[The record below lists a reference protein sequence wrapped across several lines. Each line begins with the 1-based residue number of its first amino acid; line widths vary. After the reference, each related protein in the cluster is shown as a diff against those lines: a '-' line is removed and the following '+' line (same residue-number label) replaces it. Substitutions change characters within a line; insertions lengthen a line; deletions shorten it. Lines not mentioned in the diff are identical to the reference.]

1 MVQTQRDPDAMMP
14 SLQAKLEQFADA
26 LTPEEWEHLRLLVQR
41 AGAGAAGGEPA
52 DVTGYRKAEY
62 EDTDGYK
69 GRPGTNPAFQPQGG
83 GGDLWALVPQPYE
96 RAWNVVKNL
105 RPGDFIPL

>member
-1 MVQTQRDPDAMMP
+1 MVPTQHDPDTMMP
-14 SLQAKLEQFADA
+14 SLQAKLEQLADG
-26 LTPEEWEHLRLLVQR
+26 LTPEEWEHLRLLVPR
-41 AGAGAAGGEPA
+41 AGTGAADGEA
-52 DVTGYRKAEY
+52 TDVAGYRKAEY

-83 GGDLWALVPQPYE
+83 GGNLWALVPQPY
-96 RAWNVVKNL
+96 RATWDTIKTI